1 MVMQLELGGATGDRS
16 WSELADSEFLQAV
29 SWKRGAAPE
38 MVLAARKGDVPA
50 FVSALA
56 ANWQP
61 DEETD
66 IAPPLAPCRAI
77 WSLPAFETSAR
88 EQTLAEALTA
98 VATTRS
104 KRTAKKTSR
113 TLPVDPLETWWQHAK
128 LQTAAL
134 STWEYLALLEM
145 LPSRITRLTIPTAF
159 AIWRTLLTVASDL
172 TRLAHVRDPKS
183 TSAARQAELARY
195 GVLADPFLDL
205 SLLRNCELPWLAGVV
220 FSSIK
225 GSDKLRQA
233 GADLLEHELV
243 ERTDD
248 HGAPHAD
255 LLPRLPMWLAV
266 STRILQTA
274 ERQQIT
280 LWDADAAE
288 LYRSMIEK
296 IAPLIRPDG
305 QIALS
310 HVQVPEPRQFVEEV
324 LNASGWSETDAALRA
339 LFTLPKRGVKQT
351 GSSKIAAAPAP
362 PTPRRAPL
370 EICIAPT
377 NQSDDAGWAVMRTH
391 WGAHADRIT
400 VTHDQPAM
408 NIELTVQ
415 GQPVLEGEWYSEISS
430 GKTTTPFRGEWTCVC
445 WQTDQ
450 DADYIEMQYY
460 VRGVVRA
467 ERQILLSRTRQ
478 FCFLAEA
485 LADIR
490 ADQFAYRTRLPLVS
504 GIAGT
509 TGASTREV
517 KLEAGGVPVRV
528 FPIALPDQHVFSTPG
543 RFTAELSF
551 QTTASGS
558 AWYNPIL
565 IDWSPARRSAAAVWK
580 SLTVAEEQK
589 VVKPEC
595 AAGHRIKVG
604 NQQWLIYRSLRQSI
618 EPRSV
623 LGHQTRFETVIG
635 SVESNGDIT
644 PLMLVE

>member
-1 MVMQLELGGATGDRS
+1 MAMQLELGGAAGDRP
-16 WSELADSEFLQAV
+16 WSELSDSEFLRAV
-29 SWKRGAAPE
+29 SWKRSAAPE
-38 MVLAARKGDVPA
+38 MVTAARKGDVPA
-50 FVSALA
+50 FVAALA
-56 ANWQP
+56 ASWHP
-61 DEETD
+61 EEQSD
-66 IAPPLAPCRAI
+66 VAPPPRPCRAI
-77 WSLPAFETSAR
+77 WSLPAFETTPR
-88 EQTLAEALTA
+88 ERGLAEALSESVIPKPKRA
-98 VATTRS
+98 ARKTRQ
-104 KRTAKKTSR
+104 
-113 TLPVDPLETWWQHAK
+113 TLPVDPLETWWQHARFE
-128 LQTAAL
+128 TSPL
-134 STWEYLALLEM
+134 SMWEYLALLEM
-145 LPSRITRLTIPTAF
+145 VPSRITRLTIPTAF
-159 AIWRTLLTVASDL
+159 AIWRTLLAVAVDV
-172 TRLAHVRDPKS
+172 TQLAPLRDIKS
-183 TSAARQAELARY
+183 TSDSSQAELARY
-195 GVLADPFLDL
+195 GFLADPFLDL

-225 GSDKLRQA
+225 GAEKLRKA

-248 HGAPHAD
+248 QGAPHAD

-274 ERQQIT
+274 ERHHIS

-288 LYRSMIEK
+288 LYRSLIEK
-296 IAPLIRPDG
+296 TAPLILPDG
-305 QIALS
+305 RIALS
-310 HVQVPEPRQFVEEV
+310 HVRVSEPRQFAEAM
-324 LNASGWSETDAALRA
+324 LQASGWAETAAALRV
-339 LFTLPKRGVKQT
+339 LFTLPKRGVKRT
-351 GSSKIAAAPAP
+351 GSSKIAAAPPP

-377 NQSDDAGWAVMRTH
+377 NQSDEAAWAVMRTH
-391 WGAHADRIT
+391 WGAHADRVT

-415 GQPVLEGEWYSEISS
+415 GQPVLEGEWYSEFIS
-430 GKTTTPFRGEWTCVC
+430 GKQTTPFRGEWICVC

-450 DADYIEMQYY
+450 DADYIEMQLF

-485 LADIR
+485 LADVKS
-490 ADQFAYRTRLPLVS
+490 DQFTYRTRLPLVA
-504 GIAGT
+504 GISGT

-517 KLEAGGVPVRV
+517 KLDAGGIPIRV

-543 RFTAELSF
+543 KFSADLHF

-565 IDWSPARRSAAAVWK
+565 IDWSPARRSATAVWK

-589 VVKPEC
+589 VVKPEI

-604 NQQWLIYRSLRQSI
+604 NHQWLIYRSLRQSI
-618 EPRSV
+618 EARSV

-635 SVESNGDIT
+635 SVENNGDIT

>member
-16 WSELADSEFLQAV
+16 WSELADSEFLRAV
-29 SWKRGAAPE
+29 SWKRGAASE
-38 MVLAARKGDVPA
+38 MVQAARKGEVPA

-56 ANWQP
+56 ASWQP

-66 IAPPLAPCRAI
+66 IAPPAVRCRAV
-77 WSLPAFETSAR
+77 WSLPAFETSSR
-88 EQTLAEALTA
+88 EQALAEALSA
-98 VATTRS
+98 VAPAPS
-104 KRTAKKTSR
+104 KRAAKKASR
-113 TLPVDPLETWWQHAK
+113 ALPADPLETWWQHAK
-128 LQTAAL
+128 VKTSAL
-134 STWEYLALLEM
+134 SMWEYLALLEM
-145 LPSRITRLTIPTAF
+145 LPSRIARLTIPTAF
-159 AIWRTLLTVASDL
+159 AIWRTLLTVACDL
-172 TRLAHVRDPKS
+172 TQLAQLRDAKS
-183 TSAARQAELARY
+183 TSDARQAELARY
-195 GVLADPFLDL
+195 GFHADPFLDL

-220 FSSIK
+220 FSSVK

-233 GADLLEHELV
+233 GANLLEHELV
-243 ERTDD
+243 ERTDEQ
-248 HGAPHAD
+248 GAPHAD
-255 LLPRLPMWLAV
+255 LLPRLPLWLAV

-296 IAPLIRPDG
+296 IAPLIQPDG
-305 QIALS
+305 RIALS
-310 HVQVPEPRQFVEEV
+310 HVQVPEPRQFAEEMF
-324 LNASGWSETDAALRA
+324 NASGWSETDAALRA
-339 LFTLPKRGVKQT
+339 LFTFPKRGVKQT
-351 GSSKIAAAPAP
+351 GSSKIASAPAS
-362 PTPRRAPL
+362 PTPRRTPL

-377 NQSDDAGWAVMRTH
+377 NQSDDAAWAVMRTH

-415 GQPVLEGEWYSEISS
+415 GQTVLEGEWYSEISS
-430 GKTTTPFRGEWTCVC
+430 GKNTTPFRGEWTCVC

-450 DADYIEMQYY
+450 DADYIELQFY

-485 LADIR
+485 ISDIKT
-490 ADQFAYRTRLPLVS
+490 DQIGYRTRLPLGT
-504 GIAGT
+504 GITGT

-543 RFTAELSF
+543 RFTADLSF
-551 QTTASGS
+551 QTTAGGS

-589 VVKPEC
+589 IVKPEF

-604 NQQWLIYRSLRQSI
+604 NHQWLIYRSLRQSI